1 MCIIYGGYFIFAF
14 FIIEMNKLIFDSK
27 FDCIV
32 ALNSKLPP
40 LAFFIKY
47 FKDTPIIGA
56 DGGAVQLFNLGIIC
70 DFVVGDLDT
79 FHQAKIETFFQ
90 KKQII
95 HNPDQEIND
104 FEKALI
110 FANEQGYQNIL
121 IVGFHGGELEHTL
134 NNWSILKKFQN
145 RKNLCVYERGRYAIP
160 LSVPFELETHF
171 GEMISII
178 PQPFVKL
185 STKNLL
191 WNLNNETLELGSRE
205 GARNVATDNYISIN
219 ILEGSILLFIDE
231 RLPHCYRIE
240 EKSGPD
246 ETRTHDL

>member
-1 MCIIYGGYFIFAF
+1 MS
-14 FIIEMNKLIFDSK
+14 L
-27 FDCIV
+27 
-32 ALNSKLPP
+32 
-40 LAFFIKY
+40 
-47 FKDTPIIGA
+47 
-56 DGGAVQLFNLGIIC
+56 
-70 DFVVGDLDT
+70 
-79 FHQAKIETFFQ
+79 
-90 KKQII
+90 
-95 HNPDQEIND
+95 
-104 FEKALI
+104 
-110 FANEQGYQNIL
+110 
-121 IVGFHGGELEHTL
+121 
-134 NNWSILKKFQN
+134 
-145 RKNLCVYERGRYAIP
+145 
-160 LSVPFELETHF
+160 PFELETHF

-219 ILEGSILLFIDE
+219 ILEGSILLFIDA